1 VIKSLSSHEYETK
14 EEILMAVTAAM
25 VKELRDRTGAGMM
38 ECKRALVETNGDVDA
53 AVDYLRKSG
62 LAQADKKASRVAAE
76 GKIALSLSADGKQAV
91 MVEVNC
97 ETDFVAKDENFNSF
111 ADAVAANA
119 LSESPADVEALLGTR
134 IGDETVE
141 QARQALVNK
150 IGENIQVRRI
160 AQVSTDGTIGAYVHG
175 GKIGVLV
182 DLDGGDETLARDLA
196 MHIAALNPEFVSD
209 EEVPAETLARE
220 KDILVAQ
227 AEAEAKNSDKPKPP
241 EIIEKMVT
249 GRLRKYLAGI
259 TLLGQTFVKDGDLTV
274 AKLIN
279 QNNASVKGFE
289 RLAVGEGI
297 EKKEANFADEVMQ
310 QVTGG

>member
-1 VIKSLSSHEYETK
+1 MQSSPGYEFETT

-38 ECKRALVETNGDVDA
+38 ECKKALVETNGDMDA

-97 ETDFVAKDENFNSF
+97 ETDFVAKDANFNSF

-119 LSESPADVEALLGTR
+119 LSEGPADVETLLGTR
-134 IGDETVE
+134 IGAETVE

-160 AQVSTDGTIGAYVHG
+160 AKVSTDGAIGAYVHG

-209 EEVPAETLARE
+209 EDVPAEIIARE

-227 AEAEAKNSDKPKPP
+227 AESSGKPA

-249 GRLRKYLAGI
+249 GRLRKHLAGI

-274 AKLIN
+274 GKLID
-279 QNNASVKGFE
+279 QNNASVNGFT

>member
-1 VIKSLSSHEYETK
+1 
-14 EEILMAVTAAM
+14 MAVTAAM

-38 ECKRALVETNGDVDA
+38 ECKKALVETDGDIDA
-53 AVDYLRKSG
+53 AIDFLRKSG

-76 GKIALSLSADGKQAV
+76 GKIALSLSEDGKQAV

-111 ADAVAANA
+111 ANAVAANA
-119 LSESPADVEALLGTR
+119 LSEDPVDVDALLGTR
-134 IGDETVE
+134 IGDGTVE
-141 QARQALVNK
+141 QARQTLVNK
-150 IGENIQVRRI
+150 IGENIQVRRF
-160 AQVSTDGTIGAYVHG
+160 AHVSTDGTIGAYVHG

-182 DLDGGDETLARDLA
+182 DLNGGDETLARDLA
-196 MHIAALNPEFVSD
+196 MHIAALNPEFVSNED
-209 EEVPAETLARE
+209 VPAEIIARE

-227 AEAEAKNSDKPKPP
+227 AESSGKPP

-249 GRLRKYLAGI
+249 GRLRKHLAGI

-274 AKLIN
+274 GKLIN
-279 QNNASVKGFE
+279 QNNASVNGFK

>member
-1 VIKSLSSHEYETK
+1 
-14 EEILMAVTAAM
+14 MAVTAAM

-38 ECKRALVETNGDVDA
+38 ECKRALVETNGDLDA
-53 AVDYLRKSG
+53 AVDHLRKTG
-62 LAQADKKASRVAAE
+62 LAQADKKASRIAAE

-97 ETDFVAKDENFNSF
+97 ETDFVAKDDNFNSF
-111 ADAVAANA
+111 ADTVAANA
-119 LSESPADVEALLGTR
+119 LSEGPVDVEALLGTR
-134 IGDETVE
+134 IGEETVE
-141 QARQALVNK
+141 QARQTLVNK
-150 IGENIQVRRI
+150 IGENIQVRRF
-160 AQVSTDGTIGAYVHG
+160 AHLSTVGTIGAYVHG

-182 DLDGGDETLARDLA
+182 DLNGGDETLARDLA
-196 MHIAALNPEFVSD
+196 MHIAALNPEYVSD
-209 EEVPAETLARE
+209 EDVPAEIIARE

-227 AEAEAKNSDKPKPP
+227 AQSSGKPP

-249 GRLRKYLAGI
+249 GRLRKHLAGI

-274 AKLIN
+274 GKLIK
-279 QNNASVKGFE
+279 QNNASINGFE

-297 EKKEANFADEVMQ
+297 EKQASNFADEVMQ

>member
-1 VIKSLSSHEYETK
+1 
-14 EEILMAVTAAM
+14 MAVTAAM

-38 ECKRALVETNGDVDA
+38 ECKKALVATDGDINA
-53 AVDYLRKSG
+53 AVDHLRKSG

-76 GKIALSLSADGKQAV
+76 GKIALSLAADGKQAV

-97 ETDFVAKDENFNSF
+97 ETDFVAKDVNFNSF
-111 ADAVAANA
+111 ADAVAINA
-119 LSESPADVEALLGTR
+119 LSEDPADIEALLGTH

-141 QARQALVNK
+141 QARQNLVNK
-150 IGENIQVRRI
+150 IGENIQVRRL
-160 AQVSTDGTIGAYVHG
+160 ARLSTDGTIGTYVHG

-182 DLDGGDETLARDLA
+182 DLSGGDETLARDLA
-196 MHIAALNPEFVSD
+196 MHIAALNPEYVSD
-209 EEVPAETLARE
+209 EDVPAEIIARE

-227 AEAEAKNSDKPKPP
+227 AESSGKPA

-249 GRLRKYLAGI
+249 GRLRKHLAGI

-274 AKLIN
+274 GKLIN
-279 QNNASVKGFE
+279 QNNASVNGFK

-297 EKKEANFADEVMQ
+297 EKKESNFADEVMQ

>member
-1 VIKSLSSHEYETK
+1 
-14 EEILMAVTAAM
+14 MAVTAAM

-38 ECKRALVETNGDVDA
+38 ECKKALVETNGDIDA
-53 AVDYLRKSG
+53 AIDYLRKSG

-76 GKIALSLSADGKQAV
+76 GRIALSLSEDGKQAV

-111 ADAVAANA
+111 ADAVAVNA
-119 LSESPADVEALLGTR
+119 LSQGPADVEALLVTR

-150 IGENIQVRRI
+150 IGENVQVRRFARI
-160 AQVSTDGTIGAYVHG
+160 ASDGTIGAYVHG

-182 DLDGGDETLARDLA
+182 DLSGGDETLARDLA
-196 MHIAALNPEFVSD
+196 MHIAALNPEYVSD
-209 EEVPAETLARE
+209 EDVPAAIIARE

-227 AEAEAKNSDKPKPP
+227 AESSGKPA

-249 GRLRKYLAGI
+249 GRLRKHLAGI
-259 TLLGQTFVKDGDLTV
+259 TLLGQAFVKDGDLTV
-274 AKLIN
+274 GKLVN
-279 QNNASVKGFE
+279 QKNASVNGFE

>member
-1 VIKSLSSHEYETK
+1 
-14 EEILMAVTAAM
+14 MAVTAAM
-25 VKELRDRTGAGMM
+25 VKELRARTGAGMM
-38 ECKRALVETNGDVDA
+38 ECKKALVATDGDLNA
-53 AVDYLRKSG
+53 AVDHLRKSG

-119 LSESPADVEALLGTR
+119 LSEGPADIEALLGTH
-134 IGDETVE
+134 IGEKTVE
-141 QARQALVNK
+141 QARQTLVNK
-150 IGENIQVRRI
+150 IGENIQVRRL
-160 AQVSTDGTIGAYVHG
+160 ARVSTDGTIGTYVHG

-182 DLDGGDETLARDLA
+182 DLSGGDETLARDLA
-196 MHIAALNPEFVSD
+196 MHIAALNPEYVSD
-209 EEVPAETLARE
+209 EDVPAEIIARE

-227 AEAEAKNSDKPKPP
+227 AQTSGKPA

-274 AKLIN
+274 GKLIN
-279 QNNASVKGFE
+279 QNNASVNGFE

-297 EKKEANFADEVMQ
+297 EKKESSFADEVMQ

>member
-1 VIKSLSSHEYETK
+1 MKLLSGREFEIT

-38 ECKRALVETNGDVDA
+38 ECKKALVETSGDIDA

-76 GKIALSLSADGKQAV
+76 GKIALSLSEDGKQAV

-111 ADAVAANA
+111 ADAVAATA
-119 LSESPADVEALLGTR
+119 LSECPANVETLLVTR

-141 QARQALVNK
+141 QARQTLVNK
-150 IGENIQVRRI
+150 IGENIQVRRF
-160 AQVSTDGTIGAYVHG
+160 AHVSTDGTIGAYVHG

-182 DLDGGDETLARDLA
+182 DLSGGDETLARDLA

-209 EEVPAETLARE
+209 EDVPAEIIARE

-227 AEAEAKNSDKPKPP
+227 AESSGKPA
-241 EIIEKMVT
+241 EIIDKMVT
-249 GRLRKYLAGI
+249 GRLRKHLAGI
-259 TLLGQTFVKDGDLTV
+259 TLLGQTFVKNGDLTV
-274 AKLIN
+274 GKLIK
-279 QNNASVKGFE
+279 QNNASVNGFE

-297 EKKEANFADEVMQ
+297 EKKESNFADEVMQ

>member
-1 VIKSLSSHEYETK
+1 
-14 EEILMAVTAAM
+14 MAVTAAM

-38 ECKRALVETNGDVDA
+38 ECKKALVETKGDIDA
-53 AVDYLRKSG
+53 AIDYLRKSG

-76 GKIALSLSADGKQAV
+76 GKIALSLSKDGKQAV

-119 LSESPADVEALLGTR
+119 LSQGPADVEALLVTR

-150 IGENIQVRRI
+150 IGENVQVRRFARI
-160 AQVSTDGTIGAYVHG
+160 ASDGTIGAYVHG

-182 DLDGGDETLARDLA
+182 DLSGGDETLARDLA
-196 MHIAALNPEFVSD
+196 MHIAALNPEYVSD
-209 EEVPAETLARE
+209 EDVPAEIIARE

-227 AEAEAKNSDKPKPP
+227 AESSGKPA

-249 GRLRKYLAGI
+249 GRLRKHLAGI
-259 TLLGQTFVKDGDLTV
+259 TLLGQAFVKDGDLTV
-274 AKLIN
+274 GKLVN
-279 QNNASVKGFE
+279 QNNASVNGFE